1 MGRKRRSDN
10 RYMMDERTTLLL
22 KELEDEMN
30 GEADLFSRLGA
41 QMDEM
46 CVSSQG
52 NAWVAGGG
60 WTGTWDEYASKIEEI
75 EAKRDAAFQAL
86 SAALGLS
93 PYTHFSTM
101 AGRLPMEDRV
111 GLEESYRRLRAAVV
125 RFRISVNR
133 LRYLASTLS
142 ETMGRVLE
150 EVLPHR
156 KGRLYSRKGRAAV
169 AAGSPLLVNQE
180 L

>member
-1 MGRKRRSDN
+1 
-10 RYMMDERTTLLL
+10 MMDERTVLLL
-22 KELEDEMN
+22 KELEEEMN
-30 GEADLFSRLGA
+30 GEAELFSRLGT
-41 QMDEM
+41 QMDGM
-46 CVSSQG
+46 CASSRG
-52 NAWVAGGG
+52 NSWAIGGG
-60 WTGTWDEYASKIEEI
+60 WTGTWDEYASRIEEI
-75 EAKRDAAFQAL
+75 EARRDASFQAL
-86 SAALGLS
+86 AGALGLS
-93 PYTHFSTM
+93 PYTHFS
-101 AGRLPMEDRV
+101 AVSSRLPVEERS

-156 KGRLYSRKGRAAV
+156 RGRIYSRKGSAAV
-169 AAGSPLLVNQE
+169 AAGNPLLVNRQ

>member
-1 MGRKRRSDN
+1 
-10 RYMMDERTTLLL
+10 MDERTTLLL

-30 GEADLFSRLGA
+30 GEAELFSQLGA

-46 CVSSQG
+46 CASSQG
-52 NAWVAGGG
+52 SVWTNGGG

-75 EAKRDAAFQAL
+75 EAKRDATFQGL
-86 SAALGLS
+86 AASLGLS

-101 AGRLPMEDRV
+101 AGRLPVEDRC

-150 EVLPHR
+150 EVLPNR
-156 KGRLYSRKGRAAV
+156 KGRMYSRKGRAAL
-169 AAGSPLLVNQE
+169 AAASPLLVNQE

>member
-10 RYMMDERTTLLL
+10 RSMMDERTLPLLHA
-22 KELEDEMN
+22 LEEEMN
-30 GEADLFSRLGA
+30 DEADLFTRLGA

-46 CVSSQG
+46 CASSQG
-52 NAWVAGGG
+52 NAWTAAGG
-60 WTGTWDEYASKIEEI
+60 WTGTWDEYASRIEEI
-75 EAKRDAAFQAL
+75 EAKRDATFQAL
-86 SAALGLS
+86 AGALGLS

-101 AGRLPMEDRV
+101 ASRLPMDQRV
-111 GLEESYRRLRAAVV
+111 GLEESYRRLRSAVV

-142 ETMGRVLE
+142 ETMGKVLE

-156 KGRLYSRKGRAAV
+156 RGRIYSRKGRATVVDAN
-169 AAGSPLLVNQE
+169 PLLVNQQ